1 MNPTVHPLVA
11 GYLRSLEGAAKVLPR
26 RERDE
31 LVTEIRMHL
40 DEALPPGATEADV
53 RNALDAL
60 GAPWDIVA
68 AAGGETTAVR
78 RGAREVFALILL
90 VTGGFPIPVVG
101 WFVGL
106 GLLIWSPLWTV
117 RQKWLGAL
125 VWPGGWFGLF
135 LLVSIAAGS
144 SGSVQLCSSGTVS
157 GGGHPAGTLLGPATP
172 TTCTATSH
180 SMAMWEWLPL
190 TVVAVA
196 LPILVAG
203 YLWRAAGRRA
213 AA

>member
-1 MNPTVHPLVA
+1 VNATAHPLVE
-11 GYLRSLEGAAKVLPR
+11 GYLRSLDGAAKVLPR

-31 LVTEIRMHL
+31 LVTEIRAHL
-40 DEALPPGATEADV
+40 DEAVPPGASEADV

-68 AAGGETTAVR
+68 AAGGEAKGVR
-78 RGAREVFALILL
+78 RGPREVFALLLL
-90 VTGGFPIPVVG
+90 VTGLPPFIG

-106 GLLIWSPLWTV
+106 GLLIWSPLWTT

-125 VWPGGWFGLF
+125 VWPGGLLGLVF
-135 LLVSIAAGS
+135 TFALPASSSSVTLC
-144 SGSVQLCSSGTVS
+144 SGSTAHAVTTCTTS
-157 GGGHPAGTLLGPATP
+157 GGGMNPLWWIVITLAAAAPI
-172 TTCTATSH
+172 C
-180 SMAMWEWLPL
+180 
-190 TVVAVA
+190 VAA
-196 LPILVAG
+196 